1 MTEAHPEIII
11 IKRHSAHE
19 EEHHGG
25 AWKIAFADFMT
36 AMMAFFLV
44 LWIISATDKNTKT
57 LIARYFNPVKVEEP
71 AKAQKGIHGVPEKDA
86 IYAPGDETAS
96 PSAGKPSSDHGETA
110 GDKADEGP
118 TSPTNQNEQARPPT
132 PSPLPPPDPAKPYP
146 TMSEQEL
153 FRDPRASLDKIAG
166 APPPGPRID
175 ASAALKGYGEV
186 GPSADEALR
195 DPFRPLGSD
204 QAVNVVAEN
213 PGAPPAAGAP
223 SDEPVSMSTSIAPAA
238 PAPEPAQNSRA
249 RDSPAPTAAN
259 PPAPDPAEARKTA
272 ASNLLADLNKRLAGE
287 LKSMQGP
294 QLDVQATEDGILIS
308 LTDRQNFSMFAIGS
322 AEPQRRVLH
331 MMEAIAASLQNLQ
344 GAIVVRGHTD
354 ARPYRSATYDNW
366 RLSSARA
373 QMAYYM
379 LVRGGLPEKRFERVE
394 GYADHRLRDPSH
406 PARGRKSPHRDS
418 RARGQI
424 MTPSQARIGFGRV
437 RCAYAFRGVRR
448 FGQVSDLVDELQ
460 RIQLKIAQGDKA
472 AYPAQ
477 LNQLKTIGAAI
488 ATQAL
493 KPGRTNAKRI
503 RSSSTS

>member
-11 IKRHSAHE
+11 VKRHSAHE

-86 IYAPGDETAS
+86 IYAPGEESTA
-96 PSAGKPSSDHGETA
+96 PSAAK
-110 GDKADEGP
+110 P
-118 TSPTNQNEQARPPT
+118 TSEHGDDAGEKVSENPASSAKKNEQPRPPT
-132 PSPLPPPDPAKPYP
+132 PSPAPPLDPAKPYP

-153 FRDPRASLDKIAG
+153 FSDPRASLDKIAG

-175 ASAALKGYGEV
+175 DSATLKGYGEV

-204 QAVNVVAEN
+204 RAVNVVAEN
-213 PGAPPAAGAP
+213 PGAPPAAAAP
-223 SDEPVSMSTSIAPAA
+223 SDEPVSLSTSIAPAA
-238 PAPEPAQNSRA
+238 APTPEPAAAQGAGSPVQSTANSPTPDSATA
-249 RDSPAPTAAN
+249 RQ
-259 PPAPDPAEARKTA
+259 TA
-272 ASNLLADLNKRLAGE
+272 ASNLLVDLNKRLAGE
-287 LKSMQGP
+287 LKWMQGP
-294 QLDVQATEDGILIS
+294 QLDVHATEDGILIS

-322 AEPQRRVLH
+322 AEPQRRVLR
-331 MMEAIAASLQNLQ
+331 MMEAVAASLQNLQ

-379 LVRGGLPEKRFERVE
+379 LIRGGLPEKRFERVE
-394 GYADHRLRDPSH
+394 GYADHRLRDVSH
-406 PARGRKSPHRDS
+406 PLAAENR
-418 RARGQI
+418 
-424 MTPSQARIGFGRV
+424 RIEILV
-437 RCAYAFRGVRR
+437 R
-448 FGQVSDLVDELQ
+448 E
-460 RIQLKIAQGDKA
+460 
-472 AYPAQ
+472 
-477 LNQLKTIGAAI
+477 
-488 ATQAL
+488 
-493 KPGRTNAKRI
+493 AKL
-503 RSSSTS
+503 